1 MSKNIF
7 VPNRKNFKL
16 SKAKL
21 DKDGGITINYE
32 VTESIDEQVYSKKFM
47 VESSV
52 DVHPDLKKQFKDLR
66 PIVARTYNFAM
77 ITTLLE
83 SKEFKGTKA
92 QVEAGRKLYEQLLER
107 ITING
112 ISLSG
117 NDDNVGVVVSASY
130 KVKNDQVTAI
140 NTPRIKFNTESFGF
154 ETELEEILEV
164 IEEEVYLYLFER
176 KKAQLELFGAS
187 NEPVNHEHKE
197 VTDEDENP
205 EDEED
210 WEDPDFDAE
219 DFGDIDV

>member
-7 VPNRKNFKL
+7 VPNRNNFKL

-32 VTESIDEQVYSKKFM
+32 VVESIDDQVYSKKFM

-52 DVHPDLKKQFKDLR
+52 DVHPDLKQLYKDLR
-66 PIVARTYNFAM
+66 PIVARTYNFGM
-77 ITTLLE
+77 ITTLIE
-83 SKEFKGTKA
+83 SKEFKATKA
-92 QVEAGRKLYEQLLER
+92 QAEAGRKLYEQLLER

-117 NDDNVGVVVSASY
+117 NDDNIGVVVSASY

-154 ETELEEILEV
+154 ETELEGILEGV
-164 IEEEVYLYLFER
+164 EEEVYLYLFEG
-176 KKAQLELFGAS
+176 KKAQLELFGAN
-187 NEPVNHEHKE
+187 NEPVSHEHKE
-197 VTDEDENP
+197 VTDEDEGA
-205 EDEED
+205 EDEEGANFD
-210 WEDPDFDAE
+210 PNDFEDL
-219 DFGDIDV
+219 DV